1 MKIEHI
7 AVYVKD
13 LEKARKF
20 YIKYFGAV
28 SNEMYH
34 NIINNYQLTMNNYG
48 RADRL

>member
-1 MKIEHI
+1 MNFLIDVLKQNSTFK
-7 AVYVKD
+7 A

-34 NIINNYQLTMNNYG
+34 NIINNE
-48 RADRL
+48 